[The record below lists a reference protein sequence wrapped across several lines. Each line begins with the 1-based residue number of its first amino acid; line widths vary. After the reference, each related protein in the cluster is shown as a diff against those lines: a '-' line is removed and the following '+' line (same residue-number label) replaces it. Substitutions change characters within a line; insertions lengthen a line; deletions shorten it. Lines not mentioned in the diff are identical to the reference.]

1 MLKATPQAMGKS
13 PLVKSTLGS
22 SGEITILEIDE
33 IQILLSP
40 GGLEATAQARGKSQ
54 ISRRQVAIASMLV
67 AESHVG
73 SEMAGRSAARL
84 SESYGDD
91 QST

>member
-54 ISRRQVAIASMLV
+54 ISRRQVAIASVLG
-67 AESHVG
+67 AESHVR
-73 SEMAGRSAARL
+73 SEVAGRSVAHL
-84 SESYGDD
+84 SESSGGER
-91 QST
+91 ST